1 MSFPLYYFLITY
13 FIFLLIWSILSLV
26 AIYHVLRFGFLNFA
40 TLVSTLIFIIVSTVI
55 LIYSYNFINQIDW
68 NLNVSLWQGVFNQW
82 FSL

>member
-1 MSFPLYYFLITY
+1 MSFPLYYFLTTY
-13 FIFLLIWSILSLV
+13 FLFLLIWSIFSLV
-26 AIYHVLRFGFLNFA
+26 AIYHVLRFGFLNFT
-40 TLVSTLIFIIVSTVI
+40 TLASTLIFIAVSAML